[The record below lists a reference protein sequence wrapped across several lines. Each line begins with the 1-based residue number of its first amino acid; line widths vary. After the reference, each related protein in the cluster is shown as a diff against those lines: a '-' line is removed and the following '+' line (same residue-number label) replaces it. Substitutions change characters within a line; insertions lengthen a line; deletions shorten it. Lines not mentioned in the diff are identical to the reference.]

1 MSYERRLAFNLRSRG
16 LSEPEVAEV
25 IDELRAHQATA
36 GTPAEAEFGTAEQY
50 AKQFPKMKRR
60 SRGQII
66 VTVGTILAIAY
77 VLFAVVLALLFRVD
91 IRDYVG
97 PITLQPG
104 LVLIVAAFVAG
115 FLTDYFRPVQSSVKA
130 R

>member
-36 GTPAEAEFGTAEQY
+36 ATPAEAEFGTAQQY

>member
-36 GTPAEAEFGTAEQY
+36 ATPAEAEFGTAEQY

-77 VLFAVVLALLFRVD
+77 VLFAVLLALLFRVD

-115 FLTDYFRPVQSSVKA
+115 FLTDYFRPVQSSAKA

>member
-77 VLFAVVLALLFRVD
+77 VLFAVLLALLFRVD

>member
-16 LSEPEVAEV
+16 LSEREVAEV

-77 VLFAVVLALLFRVD
+77 VLFAVLLALLFRVD

-97 PITLQPG
+97 PITLRPG